1 MRFPSTVASTMDGG
15 RFIAPGKCECAYTIG
30 ASASTSAN
38 ASAASIFSSSALA
51 SIVGRSIPAI
61 MTSARSSALHAFREP
76 DDVAFGICEQG
87 DRHLR
92 QLRHRPDRLPPE
104 LLDFGG
110 RRLRVAGPDVAPEV
124 PVAGGRLTDSA
135 ADASVLLLD
144 HRIRRVARR
153 PRRLPAEDVGVELL
167 QLPQVL
173 AG

>member
-76 DDVAFGICEQG
+76 DDVAFGICEQSA
-87 DRHLR
+87 RPLR
-92 QLRHRPDRLPPE
+92 QRRPRKDLLPAE
-104 LLDFGG
+104 LLVFVE
-110 RRLRVAGPDVAPEV
+110 RRLRVVGPDVERHV

-144 HRIRRVARR
+144 HRIRHVAR
-153 PRRLPAEDVGVELL
+153 
-167 QLPQVL
+167 
-173 AG
+173 